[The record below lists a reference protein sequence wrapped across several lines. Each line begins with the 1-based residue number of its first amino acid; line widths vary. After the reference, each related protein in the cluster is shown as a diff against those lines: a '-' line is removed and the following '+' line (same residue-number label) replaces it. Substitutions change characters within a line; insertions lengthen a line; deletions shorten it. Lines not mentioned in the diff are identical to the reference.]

1 MQLRP
6 GGIYTSYV
14 TLGVET
20 LREETLA
27 ALKNA
32 SQEEIKL
39 FAGRASQKLGE
50 KIAFHYGKSLGKLT
64 VHNFSDGEILPKYE
78 ESIRGTQV
86 YIIQSTLAPA
96 ENLLELLLMI
106 DAARRA
112 SAASITA
119 VIPYYGYARQDR
131 KEEGRVPIGA
141 KLVANL
147 LQAAGALRVV
157 TMDLHAG
164 QIQGFF
170 DIPLDNLEASVV
182 FIPYIQALRLEPLV
196 IVSPDAGGASR
207 ARKYAKHLHAELALV
222 DKYRSKANQVD
233 SMRIIGEVK
242 NKHVVIVDDLVD
254 TAGTLVKAVEVLGDQ
269 GALSVRA
276 VATHAILSG
285 SAIERIQASS
295 LIELVTT
302 DTLELR
308 TEVPKI
314 KVLSVAKIFAQAIH
328 HIHFHESVSS
338 LFYS

>member
-1 MQLRP
+1 M
-6 GGIYTSYV
+6 T
-14 TLGVET
+14 T
-20 LREETLA
+20 
-27 ALKNA
+27 LKNTL
-32 SQEEIKL
+32 QEEIKL
-39 FAGRASQKLGE
+39 FSGRASRKLGE

-64 VHNFSDGEILPKYE
+64 IHEFSDGEILPKYE
-78 ESIRGTQV
+78 ESIRGTHV
-86 YIIQSTLAPA
+86 YLIQSTAAPA

-112 SAASITA
+112 SAASIAA

-147 LQAAGALRVV
+147 LQAAGASRIV

-182 FIPYIQALRLEPLV
+182 FIPYIQALGLDPLV
-196 IVSPDAGGASR
+196 IVSPDAGGAAR

-222 DKYRSKANQVD
+222 DKYRVRANQVEG
-233 SMRIIGEVK
+233 MRIIGEVK

-254 TAGTLVKAVEVLGDQ
+254 TAGTLIKAVEVLQEQ

-276 VATHAILSG
+276 VATHAVLSG
-285 SAIERIQASS
+285 SAIERIEASS

-302 DTLELR
+302 DTLEVR
-308 TEVPKI
+308 AEVSKI
-314 KVLSVAKIFAQAIH
+314 KVLSVAEIFAQAIRN
-328 HIHFHESVSS
+328 IHFHESVSS